1 MKIVNIEKNEVIGTP
16 VADDKCS
23 LIFKGENAKAVFGTN
38 VKFTNVKIIF
48 SGSNGTLIIE
58 DGCHLIGDL
67 RIVGNGTLVIGKRTK
82 FNKPC
87 WIKASDGTSLKIG
100 QKCLFANDRIR
111 TSDMHSII
119 DLTTNT
125 RINPDADVVIGDRVW
140 LAEDTT
146 IYKGVTIGNGSI
158 IGAGSVVTRSVPE
171 NSLAAGVPA
180 KVLRTNVSWDEKR
193 L

>member
-1 MKIVNIEKNEVIGTP
+1 MKIVNLENNEVIGTP
-16 VADDKCS
+16 VANDKCS
-23 LIFKGENAKAVFGTN
+23 LLFKGQNAKVVFGSN
-38 VKFTNVKIIF
+38 VKLTNVKIIF

-58 DGCHLIGDL
+58 DGCQLIGDL
-67 RIVGNGTLVIGKRTK
+67 RIVGTGTLIIGKKTK

-87 WIKASDGTSLKIG
+87 WIQASSGTSLKIG
-100 QKCLFANDRIR
+100 QRCLFANVRIR

-140 LAEDTT
+140 LAENTN

-158 IGAGSVVTRSVPE
+158 VGAGSIVTRSIPE

-180 KVLRTNVSWDEKR
+180 KVLKSNVSWDEKR

>member
-1 MKIVNIEKNEVIGTP
+1 MKIVNLENNEVIGTP
-16 VADDKCS
+16 VANDKCS
-23 LIFKGENAKAVFGTN
+23 LLFKGQNAKVVIGSN
-38 VKFTNVKIIF
+38 VKLTNVKIIF

-58 DGCHLIGDL
+58 DGCQLIGDL
-67 RIVGNGTLVIGKRTK
+67 RIVGTGTLIIGKKTK

-87 WIKASDGTSLKIG
+87 WIQASSGTSLKIG
-100 QKCLFANDRIR
+100 QRCLFANVRIR

-119 DLTTNT
+119 DLTTNA

-140 LAEDTT
+140 LAENTN

-158 IGAGSVVTRSVPE
+158 VGAGSIVTRSIPE

-180 KVLRTNVSWDEKR
+180 KVLKSNVSWDEKR

>member
-1 MKIVNIEKNEVIGTP
+1 MKIVNLEANEVIGTP
-16 VADDKCS
+16 VANDKCS
-23 LIFKGENAKAVFGTN
+23 ILFKGQNSKVVFGTN
-38 VKFTNVKIIF
+38 VKLTNVKIIF

-58 DGCHLIGDL
+58 DGCQLIGDL
-67 RIVGNGTLVIGKRTK
+67 RIVGTGALTIGKKTK

-87 WIKASDGTSLKIG
+87 WLQALDGTSLKIG
-100 QKCLFANDRIR
+100 QKCLFANVRIR

-140 LAEDTT
+140 LAENTN
-146 IYKGVTIGNGSI
+146 IYKGVSIGNGSI
-158 IGAGSVVTRSVPE
+158 VGAGSIVTRSIPE

-180 KVLRTNVSWDEKR
+180 KVLKSNVSWDEKR